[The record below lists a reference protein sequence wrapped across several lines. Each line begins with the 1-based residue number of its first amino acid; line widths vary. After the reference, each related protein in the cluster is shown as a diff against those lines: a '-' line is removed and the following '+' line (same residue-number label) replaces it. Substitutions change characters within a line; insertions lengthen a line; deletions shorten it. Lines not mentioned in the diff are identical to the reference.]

1 MTLRI
6 ERKSMLRTRLATV
19 LALAW
24 PTAALAQ
31 DGAITGTVINEE
43 GLAMPTVTVTATGA
57 PLGDESRTAMTS
69 AQGVY
74 TITGL
79 PAGTYSLRFTFPGFV
94 AGVSSG
100 VVVQA
105 GERTNVDMQMASQ
118 RTIALEE
125 LTAVVTGTHFSAPP
139 ENLPYAVDVT
149 DRESLREQG
158 APQAVDFFKK
168 LGAAHGTIGER
179 NGWYNQSGTLVPETA
194 TNVNL
199 RGLGASRT
207 LTLLNGRRQVYT
219 PARLPGGRFV
229 DINAFPSIALDRIE
243 VLKEGASAIYGS
255 DAVAGVANFVTRRDF
270 QGFELSASHDY
281 FSGAGDTNIG
291 AIWGTSLGDGTN
303 AVLAADW
310 AMRRQLEAEER
321 DWVLRPYP
329 GPGGGGWSY
338 YGNPGAFLRP
348 TLTGTETPGEF
359 INALI
364 RSHYGDSQ
372 GDARL
377 FVDPGCEGLGGTDA
391 GVTCRFRYGPWDNL
405 IENQWHARV
414 FGELN
419 SELSENTT
427 VHVEGLWSE
436 AAIPD
441 WYTTPSFPPTSL
453 YDGLQVVMPENP
465 GRQAFCSS
473 NSAAAGFAS
482 PAACLEDDWFFFGRL
497 VGNSGP
503 GRTLRRESRTQRIAA
518 SLDHHIGTTGEVDVA
533 IGYSRAAGNVNQ
545 PAEYAYR
552 KYLAFRGFGGPD
564 CGVGVVVDPTS
575 AAGMRLGDTG
585 GAVAGQGNC
594 MFYNPF
600 SNAILR
606 AQQPG
611 TTYTNADNPSYDPSV
626 ANSSA
631 LIDWINEE
639 VDLFSTAEL
648 LTAEATFT
656 NALNDAIGYAI
667 GYQFRWF
674 DVSGQPNDPGN
685 QRLTPCQVPGDRSCL
700 DQAGPF
706 TFTTGYF
713 PYASSQT
720 VHRFYGEL
728 PINLGDRVD
737 LQFAANYEFHDVAS
751 SFDPKAAL
759 AVRLLDSDDYQL
771 SARASLQST
780 FRVPSVD
787 DVNTDKI
794 TALEYVWETDVYKAV
809 DTYGSEDLVPE
820 RATTGNVG
828 LVLFHFP
835 SRTQATFDFWT
846 YDFKDIINVVPY
858 TAVTRLYDEGGA
870 SREAVKEFIKCPDGW
885 GTGTC
890 DAAFIERIQIDLVN
904 WPGMKTSGLD
914 WSVSTRQPVGSAE
927 MSFGI
932 DGTYTHKYDVLAL
945 TRGGVELQA
954 ATSGAGLLNRNNPIA
969 WPLPQWKW
977 TASVGFHTERLSAI
991 GAFYY
996 ISSYDDP
1003 DSADENH
1010 RVIDSFG
1017 TLDATLMMKV
1027 TDQIDGFV
1035 TGFNLLGT
1043 PPPLVNWETSYD
1055 GFTHDPKG
1063 RRIKVGVTY
1072 TIN

>member
-1 MTLRI
+1 MRHTMRRCIQLI
-6 ERKSMLRTRLATV
+6 AA

-24 PTAALAQ
+24 PTAAQAQ
-31 DGAITGTVINEE
+31 EGAVSGTVTSPD
-43 GLAMPTVTVTATGA
+43 GLGVPAVTVVASGG
-57 PLGDESRTAMTS
+57 PLGDESRSELTS
-69 AQGVY
+69 EQGTY
-74 TITGL
+74 TIAGL
-79 PAGTYSLRFTFPGFV
+79 PAGTYTLRFSYPGFV
-94 AGVSSG
+94 ETVRSG
-100 VVVQA
+100 VVVEA
-105 GERTNVDMQMASQ
+105 GQRTTVDVQLESQ
-118 RTIALEE
+118 RTIALAD

-149 DRESLREQG
+149 SRESLQEQG
-158 APQAVDFFKK
+158 SPQAVDFFKK
-168 LGAAHGTIGER
+168 LGASHGTIGER
-179 NGWYNQSGTLVPETA
+179 NGWYNQSGTLVPETS

-207 LTLLNGRRQVYT
+207 LTLLNGRRQVYA

-229 DINAFPSIALDRIE
+229 DVNALPSIALDRIE

-255 DAVAGVANFVTRRDF
+255 DAVAGVANFVTRRNF
-270 QGFELSASHDY
+270 EGFEMSASHDY
-281 FSGAGDTNIG
+281 FSGAGDTNVG
-291 AIWGTSLGDGTN
+291 AIWGTKLGENTN
-303 AVLAADW
+303 AVLSADW
-310 AMRRQLEAEER
+310 ASRQQLKAEER

-348 TLTGTETPGEF
+348 TLTGSETPGEF
-359 INALI
+359 ISALI

-377 FVDPGCEGLGGTDA
+377 FVDPGCEDLGGTDA
-391 GVTCRFRYGPWDNL
+391 GVTCRFRYQAWDSM
-405 IENQWHARV
+405 IEDQWHARV

-419 SELSENTT
+419 SDLSENTS

-436 AAIPD
+436 AAIPN
-441 WYTTPSFPPTSL
+441 WYTTPSYPPISL
-453 YDGLQVVMPENP
+453 YDGLQLVSPEHP
-465 GRQAFCSS
+465 GRQTFCGA
-473 NSAAAGFAS
+473 NAAAAGFAS
-482 PAACLEDDWFFFGRL
+482 QADCLEEDWFFYGRL

-503 GRTLRRESRTQRIAA
+503 ERTLRRASKTQRLAA
-518 SLDHHIGTTGEVDVA
+518 SLDHSVGENGDLDVA

-564 CGVGVVVDPTS
+564 CGVGVVFDPTA
-575 AAGMRLGDTG
+575 AAGMGLGNTG
-585 GAVAGQGNC
+585 SAVPGQGNC
-594 MFYNPF
+594 MYYNPF
-600 SNAILR
+600 SNAIQR

-611 TTYTNADNPSYDPSV
+611 TRYTDADNPNYVSSG
-626 ANSSA
+626 ANSPE
-631 LIDWINEE
+631 LLNWINEE
-639 VDLFSTAEL
+639 VDLFSTAAL

-656 NALNDAIGYAI
+656 NSLTEAIDYAF

-674 DVSGQPNDPGN
+674 DVTGQPNDPGN
-685 QRLTPCQVPGDRSCL
+685 QSLNPCQVPGDRSCL

-713 PYASSQT
+713 PYATSQT

-728 PINLGDRVD
+728 PVSLGDRID

-751 SFDPKAAL
+751 SFDPKAAV
-759 AVRLLDSDDYQL
+759 AIRLLDSDNHQL
-771 SARASLQST
+771 SLRGSVQST

-787 DVNTDKI
+787 DVNTEKI
-794 TALEYVWETDVYKAV
+794 TSLEYVWETDVYKAV
-809 DTYGSEDLVPE
+809 DTYGSPDLVPE

-846 YDFKDIINVVPY
+846 YDFKDIINVIPY
-858 TAVTRLYDEGGA
+858 TSVTRLYDEGGA
-870 SREAVKEFIKCPDGW
+870 SRQAVKEFIKCPDGW

-890 DAAFIERIQIDLVN
+890 DAALIERIRIDLVN
-904 WPGMKTSGLD
+904 WPGMQTSGLD
-914 WSVSTRQPVGSAE
+914 WSLSTRRPLGGAE
-927 MSFGI
+927 LSLGI
-932 DGTYTHKYDVLAL
+932 DGTYTHTYDVKAL
-945 TRGGVELQA
+945 TRQGVELQA
-954 ATSGAGLLNRNNPIA
+954 ATNGAGLLNRNNPIA

-977 TASVGFHTERLSAI
+977 SASVGLHTDRFTAMGI
-991 GAFYY
+991 YYY

-1017 TLDATLMMKV
+1017 TLDLTLMMKL

-1035 TGFNLLGT
+1035 TGFNVMGT

-1063 RRIKVGVTY
+1063 RRLKVGLTY